1 MLSEFKVIQVTTLSI
16 LTPSLMGWQ
25 HTFNLEKR
33 AKGCHLI
40 TDEVISHIL
49 PGLENVK
56 ASTILN

>member
-1 MLSEFKVIQVTTLSI
+1 
-16 LTPSLMGWQ
+16 MGWQ
-25 HTFNLEKR
+25 HTFTLEKK

-56 ASTILN
+56 ASTISN